1 MIKEKYM
8 VEYDRSYGANFSTK
22 TMSKGVEIDDDLKQL
37 TFIIYDTDVLNE
49 ISELCLPKAGNFEFQ
64 VHYEG
69 FHIEI
74 KKNNKIVNFMI
85 PLAYYNFEQEV
96 SSASVDYE
104 LKDVTEAFNSIS
116 KKVDVSVFD
125 SLIEKLNQLVMLG
138 FEINYY
144 RGDFGSIHRH
154 PSMIKFSMTDLR
166 NDPENPGI
174 IFRKATFKGLQTDSI
189 IYIPN
194 GADSTNLFHSE
205 ARRIDIEY
213 KEDEGITGTYQQNK
227 CVNVFYRKNGYFNET
242 ITFEDILNLDSTI
255 SDIRNEFKFYV
266 DNEEYSNENKLLET
280 IIQEYDESNFKPD
293 ISAINPENIK
303 ERSFSFNSINGF
315 SYTDLYKNKSDDSFY
330 KDYWKDSKSFYED
343 EEVDTGIIHVYDKKD
358 RHIETIEDDIKNIG
372 SESFPVIKW
381 KGNYFS
387 TSNEFKI
394 RIDKKTY
401 IFDYEEYEASVKELK
416 NKKLSNKKDDDLFDY
431 SQFDM

>member
-1 MIKEKYM
+1 MKEKYM
-8 VEYDRSYGANFSTK
+8 TEYMIGYNKVNK
-22 TMSKGVEIDDDLKQL
+22 TMSIGTEIEDDPKQL
-37 TFIIYDTDVLNE
+37 TFIIYDTDVLKK
-49 ISELCLPKAGNFEFQ
+49 ISELCLPKAKSSEFQ

-69 FHIEI
+69 FHIEV
-74 KKNNKIVNFMI
+74 KKNGKIVNFMI

-104 LKDVTEAFNSIS
+104 LKDVTEAFNNIS
-116 KKVDVSVFD
+116 KKVDISVFD
-125 SLIEKLNQLVMLG
+125 GLIEKLNQLVMLG
-138 FEINYY
+138 FDVNYY

-154 PSMIKFSMTDLR
+154 PSLIKFSTTDLR

-194 GADSTNLFHSE
+194 GAESTNLFHSE

-213 KEDEGITGTYQQNK
+213 KEDEGITGTYQQNR
-227 CVNVFYRKNGYFNET
+227 CINTFYRKNGFFNET
-242 ITFEDILNLDSTI
+242 ITFEDILNLDSSI
-255 SDIRNEFKFYV
+255 SDTRDEFKFYV
-266 DNEEYSNENKLLET
+266 DDEEFSNENKLLET
-280 IIQEYDESNFKPD
+280 IIQEYDKTNFKPD

-303 ERSFSFNSINGF
+303 ERTFSFSSVNGF
-315 SYTDLYKNKSDDSFY
+315 SYTDLYKNDNKHYYNSFY
-330 KDYWKDSKSFYED
+330 DY
-343 EEVDTGIIHVYDKKD
+343 EEVDTGIIHVYDKKGN
-358 RHIETIEDDIKNIG
+358 HIESLEEDIENVG
-372 SESFPVIKW
+372 SKSYPVIKW

-401 IFDYEEYEASVKELK
+401 QFDYEEYEASVKELE
-416 NKKLSNKKDDDLFDY
+416 NKKALKNKKDDDLFDY
-431 SQFDM
+431 SQYDM